1 MLEINGKND
10 TLQTFVFGLR
20 FCDQQSKSV
29 VFAGMKSGCSN
40 NVLDHVHLFVGIP
53 QIPQI
58 SCNGFRSL
66 NSETKWSLQTCF
78 CSKTPAWKVEV
89 SQF

>member
-1 MLEINGKND
+1 MEKMILYRHLCLVYVSAI
-10 TLQTFVFGLR
+10 
-20 FCDQQSKSV
+20 KSPRV
-29 VFAGMKSGCSN
+29 LAGMKSGCSN

-66 NSETKWSLQTCF
+66 NSETKWSFQTCV
-78 CSKTPAWKVEV
+78 CSKTRV
-89 SQF
+89 